1 MFCSNAPLHGNI
13 NINSSLLYP
22 KSISALTAHVLG
34 QAASSSSSSSSSS
47 HHSTAVYQIWGQ
59 VARDKFR
66 YAVRPGCVLL
76 VKNFSAKCVRLHRAA
91 DPGHEAACQSVAVE
105 DGGGD
110 GGDSHGHSHSH
121 RGTSLLVQGG
131 EFLILDDVTDGED
144 INQVRALRSGY
155 VCLTRL
161 QGVTNI
167 MNNFP

>member
-1 MFCSNAPLHGNI
+1 MFCSNVPLHGNI

-22 KSISALTAHVLG
+22 KLISALSAHVLG
-34 QAASSSSSSSSSS
+34 QATSSSSSSSS

-110 GGDSHGHSHSH
+110 GGDSHSHSH
-121 RGTSLLVQGG
+121 RGNSLLVLQGG
-131 EFLILDDVTDGED
+131 EFLILDDVTDGDD
-144 INQVRALRSGY
+144 INQVRTLRSQVN
-155 VCLTRL
+155 VCTGDMFAS
-161 QGVTNI
+161 QGFKV
-167 MNNFP
+167 